1 MARPALRIE
10 IPSKDKKELRKL
22 LTGGVQQVR
31 VVLRALYEKERPGAA
46 ALLEDSQQ
54 QRIIAMVCSDP
65 PEGCARWTVR
75 LVAEEAVKRRLVPR
89 VGRET
94 IRVLLLPHDRKPW
107 REKMWCVPELNR
119 EYVERMEDVLNLME
133 KPARAREP
141 VVALDERP
149 VQLHATERNG
159 RPMAP
164 GRIAQRDY
172 EYVRRGTANI
182 FCIVAPKTGRHLTHA
197 TASRKARRFAAAM
210 KRISDV
216 YRDAKRIH
224 IILDNLNTH
233 CLKSLTDVY
242 CETEGRRLWRRF
254 VIHHT
259 PKHGSWLNPA
269 EIEVSL
275 WSRECIG
282 RDRIATLCELKYRT
296 HLWNKTADRARRKIT
311 GRQIATKLSRSCTHW
326 SRRETI
332 RPAPVAGRCAFQSWL
347 GTTRGP
353 ED

>member
-1 MARPALRIE
+1 
-10 IPSKDKKELRKL
+10 
-22 LTGGVQQVR
+22 
-31 VVLRALYEKERPGAA
+31 
-46 ALLEDSQQ
+46 
-54 QRIIAMVCSDP
+54 
-65 PEGCARWTVR
+65 
-75 LVAEEAVKRRLVPR
+75 
-89 VGRET
+89 
-94 IRVLLLPHDRKPW
+94 
-107 REKMWCVPELNR
+107 MWCVPELNR

-133 KPARAREP
+133 KPATEKEP

-197 TASRKARRFAAAM
+197 TANRKARRFAAAM
-210 KRISDV
+210 KRISDA
-216 YRDAKRIH
+216 YPEAKRIH

-233 CLKSLTDVY
+233 RLKSLTDAY
-242 CETEGRRLWRRF
+242 GEAEGHRLWRRF

-275 WSRECIG
+275 WSRECMG

-296 HLWNKTADRARRKIT
+296 RIWNRAADRARRKINWRFT
-311 GRQIATKLSRSCTHW
+311 TADA
-326 SRRETI
+326 RRVFRY
-332 RPAPVAGRCAFQSWL
+332 RP
-347 GTTRGP
+347 GTTPGP
-353 ED
+353 KD